1 LTEDRSAALVVRV
14 WLEDGAEHFR
24 ARVTAVDMHGY
35 EDRTVALAASTSDLI
50 YAVSKWLDEFLRFGT
65 VTD

>member
-1 LTEDRSAALVVRV
+1 VTEDRSAALLLRV
-14 WLEDGAEHFR
+14 WLEDGTEHFR
-24 ARVTAVDMHGY
+24 ARVTAVGMHGS

-50 YAVSKWLDEFLRFGT
+50 DAVGKWLDDFLRFGT